1 MSMPVLRTV
10 RVFAMSENHTTV
22 TVQRCLDALAG
33 ETPADPLIRALLD
46 RAVGRLEMLCASM
59 LYRAYPRLTRPPL
72 CLDADEVLGAVVE
85 RLLKSMHA
93 VRPRTVREFFA
104 LANRHL
110 RWELNDLTRR
120 LDEQPPAVELREGL
134 VPAPAGSS
142 SVLAPAG
149 RRILEAIDGLPV
161 DEREVFDLV
170 RIQGLTQAEAA
181 EVLGVS
187 AKTVQ
192 RRLNRSLVL
201 LADEL
206 DHLRPP

>member
-1 MSMPVLRTV
+1 
-10 RVFAMSENHTTV
+10 MSENHTTV

-104 LANRHL
+104 LANQHM
-110 RWELNDLTRR
+110 RWELNDLARR
-120 LDEQPPAVELREGL
+120 LDERPAAVELDEGQ
-134 VPAPAGSS
+134 VPAQAS
-142 SVLAPAG
+142 SVYFPNSTG
-149 RRILEAIDGLPV
+149 YGCDPCSPWRRAHRSASRPGSRPDWA
-161 DEREVFDLV
+161 R
-170 RIQGLTQAEAA
+170 AA
-181 EVLGVS
+181 AAAS
-187 AKTVQ
+187 RSPIVQ
-192 RRLNRSLVL
+192 PDPSW
-201 LADEL
+201 
-206 DHLRPP
+206 